1 MAAPADKIVYQLY
14 CGVDLAARTF
24 TASTCRRDQT
34 PAKATSFEQTPQG
47 FELLKKQKQLVNKGY
62 APEQVLVVME
72 ATGTY
77 WIELA
82 TYLDAAGFA
91 VSVVNPKQAHDFA
104 GALGLRPKNDLL
116 DAQTLCRMAATLQPA
131 RWTPPPQ
138 IYRELYQRLTH
149 RASLLEARQ
158 QFRNQL
164 HALSIAQPV
173 QAVTLSLEK
182 LIETL
187 TESIQQIEKQIK
199 EILKAESE
207 WATSITLLQTITG
220 IGWLS
225 ACWLVVVTLNF
236 TSCASAE
243 GLAHYAGLGPVER
256 FSGTSVRPR
265 PTIGQGGHSQLRAVL
280 YMAAGSAMRFNPV
293 IKAYTERLRTKQG
306 KAYKVAR
313 CAAARKLVHLGFAIV
328 KSGKVFDPLYG
339 VSPQAAEGVSSAAA
353 S

>member
-1 MAAPADKIVYQLY
+1 MAAPGDKPVYQLY
-14 CGVDLAARTF
+14 SGVDIAARTF
-24 TASTCRRDQT
+24 TTSTCRREEN
-34 PAKATSFEQTPQG
+34 PSKASSFEQTPAG
-47 FELLKKQKQLVNKGY
+47 FEGLKKLLLTKGTDP
-62 APEQVLVVME
+62 ASILVVME

-82 TYLDAAGFA
+82 TYLEAAGFG
-91 VSVVNPKQAHDFA
+91 VSVVNPKQAHAFA

-116 DAQTLCRMAATLQPA
+116 DAQMLCRMAATLQPA

-149 RASLLEARQ
+149 RASLMEARQ

-164 HALSIAQPV
+164 HALSVAQPV
-173 QAVTLSLEK
+173 EAVTLSLEK

-187 TESIQQIEKQIK
+187 SQSIKQIEKEIK
-199 EILKAESE
+199 EILKAESA
-207 WATSITLLQTITG
+207 WATSISLLQTITG

-236 TSCASAE
+236 TSCATAE
-243 GLAHYAGLGPVER
+243 ALAHYAGLAPVER

-265 PTIGQGGHSQLRAVL
+265 PTIGHGGHSQLRAVL

-293 IKAYTERLRTKQG
+293 IQAYTERLRTKQG

-328 KSGKVFDPLYG
+328 KSGKAFDPHYVNG
-339 VSPQAAEGVSSAAA
+339 PKAVAAKAEPVSAA